1 MVTYFNRKDL
11 VSFGSYLLSEER
23 KSLFQASYDEAIKR
37 GLNPITPEELFKT
50 YYNNLSRY
58 YPTANI
64 WIRSQILHY
73 KPSVAAILK

>member
-37 GLNPITPEELFKT
+37 GLNPITPEESMRHVWQLDIS
-50 YYNNLSRY
+50 N
-58 YPTANI
+58 
-64 WIRSQILHY
+64 WIES
-73 KPSVAAILK
+73 LKKED